1 MCAGCEKRVDVL
13 DETKGEDGFPGCW
26 DARDGDQ
33 ETHRGG
39 DTDSMVRMSAN
50 GIVSNSLCLR
60 VELVD
65 DELGA
70 LDEDIVHAN
79 GQGIAAVLSL
89 HPSSSMAQQ
98 IWIERRSSSESP
110 VASQTN
116 AELGNANPNT
126 IKDMMFVSY

>member
-1 MCAGCEKRVDVL
+1 
-13 DETKGEDGFPGCW
+13 
-26 DARDGDQ
+26 
-33 ETHRGG
+33 
-39 DTDSMVRMSAN
+39 MVRMSAN

-79 GQGIAAVLSL
+79 GRGSQSYQGIAAVLSF